1 MDTECTPIQ
10 MEFQGVGRR
19 KVEAAFD
26 GGHLSSDGGALLL
39 RELDGHYTLIERFA
53 KCFTDHRD
61 GRFVEHRVVE
71 LLRQRVFGIALGY
84 EDLNDHDRLRLDPL
98 IALAAGKEDLEGKA
112 RRHESDRGIP
122 LASPS
127 TLNRLELTPKDANED
142 SRYKK
147 LVYDGER
154 IESLLVELFLESF
167 KATPEEIILDFDA
180 TDDPLHGKQEGRF
193 FHGYYGNYCYLPLY
207 VTCGDELLVAM
218 LRKSNIDACDGTVP
232 VLERLVKAIRAKFP
246 DTRIIVRG
254 DSCFCR
260 EEIMAWCELNHVY
273 YVLGFAKNS
282 RLIKIL
288 EPALFKAAVRHSLTG
303 VACREFL
310 SFEYRTQKSWT
321 RTRRVIGKAEHLHK
335 GTNPRFIVTNLSE
348 EYATPADLYEKTY
361 CARGEMENRIKEQQM
376 DLFADRTSCHT
387 MRANQLRL
395 WFSSMAYV
403 LMNRLRSTA
412 LAGTEMA
419 QATCGT
425 IRTRLFKIAAALKTT
440 VRRVVVHLP
449 TACPFQEIFIK
460 AWEALHRL
468 PRPA

>member
-1 MDTECTPIQ
+1 MITECTPVQ
-10 MEFQGVGRR
+10 MEFQGLGRR
-19 KVEAAFD
+19 RVEAAFD
-26 GGHLSSDGGALLL
+26 GGHLSSDGGSLLL
-39 RELDGHYTLIERFA
+39 RELDAHFTIIERLA
-53 KCFTDHRD
+53 ACFTDHRNAELI
-61 GRFVEHRVVE
+61 EHSVVE

-84 EDLNDHDRLRLDPL
+84 EDLNDHDRLRVDPL
-98 IALAAGKEDLEGKA
+98 LALVSGKEDIEGRD
-112 RRHESDRGIP
+112 RRHEADRGIP

-127 TLNRLELTPKDANED
+127 TLNRLELTPEDANSD

-147 LVYDGER
+147 LVYSAER
-154 IESLLVELFLESF
+154 IESLLVDLFLESF
-167 KATPEEIILDFDA
+167 KATPKEIVLDFDA
-180 TDDPLHGKQEGRF
+180 TDDQLHGKQEGRF

-218 LRKSNIDACDGTVP
+218 LRKSNIDACEGTVP

-246 DTRIIVRG
+246 DTRIILRG
-254 DSCFCR
+254 DSGFCR
-260 EEIMAWCELNHVY
+260 EEIMAWCELNNVY
-273 YVLGFAKNS
+273 YVLGLAKNS
-282 RLIKIL
+282 RLIAML
-288 EPALFKAAVRHSLTG
+288 EPVLFKAAIRHRLTG

-321 RTRRVIGKAEHLHK
+321 RARRVIGKAEYLHK
-335 GTNPRFIVTNLSE
+335 GVNPRFIVTNLPE
-348 EYATPADLYEKTY
+348 DYATSADLYEKIY
-361 CARGEMENRIKEQQM
+361 CARGDMENRIKEQQM
-376 DLFADRTSCHT
+376 DLFADRTSCNT

-425 IRTRLFKIAAALKTT
+425 IRIKLFKIAAALKIT
-440 VRRVVVHLP
+440 VRRVAIHLP
-449 TACPFQEIFIK
+449 TACPYKEVFVK

-468 PRPA
+468 PRSV